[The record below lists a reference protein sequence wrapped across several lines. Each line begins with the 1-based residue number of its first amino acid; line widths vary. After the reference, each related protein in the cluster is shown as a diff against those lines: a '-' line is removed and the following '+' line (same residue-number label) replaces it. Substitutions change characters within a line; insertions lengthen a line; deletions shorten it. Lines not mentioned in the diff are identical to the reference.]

1 MIRYVSN
8 LSFGNLWYHP
18 EGLSGK
24 ASKVL
29 FSNDPVNVS
38 IRQRLNKKL
47 KEMMSSHILP
57 SSQTVMIQDYWNGK
71 KYVSR
76 PNWNDYYTGRIE
88 YNPPEG
94 LPPYVDAVQ
103 FAHRPKNPMFWE
115 RSRLGEIVC
124 SNMHATNLL
133 LDSGVRSQVDFDGS
147 TSEGSS
153 WITGVALDRLCTA
166 LGVAVLSHSH
176 KVQNYNKTGV
186 AIMIEEGVFVIEAL
200 TVQRNIVKRNSVVN
214 NALSLGFPTSVLNH
228 YSQYVNDPSVYEFNK
243 ELITQAHAE
252 ANSGHLD
259 LLTTIAEVPETINGI
274 MTQLKRVAGFT
285 RNAFDKEKT
294 ILRLATNRRRKHYE
308 KGRFA
313 ERVNSRESRKA
324 AQSTT
329 DAIAEVWMTWRYEIM
344 PNVYTLVDYGNLLL
358 NLNSMYKTTRELERQ
373 KIPTLKVDGWSCS
386 HDSVTVKNNVFIKD
400 RYNLGTL
407 LEDLG
412 RLLTTNL
419 VVTGWELT
427 KRSFVI
433 DWFINIGEFLTSM
446 FGYQNYQQRVASY
459 SLKMEL
465 DVVYTHDQTGLE
477 VRCWGEAYRRI
488 LIDSGA
494 FLNLSARFDMNW
506 KRYLDS
512 ISMLWPSLKAQMNSN
527 YTPPKVYRRGRTRLK
542 K

>member
-8 LSFGNLWYHP
+8 LSFGSLWFHP
-18 EGLSGK
+18 EGLGGN

-29 FSNDPVNVS
+29 TLSDPVNTS

-47 KEMMSSHILP
+47 ADLMSSHILP
-57 SSQTVMIQDYWNGK
+57 SSQTRMIQNYWDGS

-76 PNWNDYYTGRIE
+76 PTWNGYFTGRIE
-88 YNPPEG
+88 YDPPEG
-94 LPPYVDAVQ
+94 LPPYVDAIQ

-147 TSEGSS
+147 TREGSS
-153 WITGVALDRLCTA
+153 TITGEALDRLCTA

-176 KVQNYNKTGV
+176 KVKNYTKTGV
-186 AIMIEEGVFVIEAL
+186 AIMVEEGVFVIDSL
-200 TVQRNIVKRNSVVN
+200 SVQRNLISSNSVVN
-214 NALSLGFPTSVLNH
+214 NALSLGFPTSVLNY
-228 YSQYVNDPSVYEFNK
+228 YSRFVNDPSVYEFNS
-243 ELITQAHAE
+243 ELITESLAE
-252 ANSGHLD
+252 ANSGQLD
-259 LLTTIAEVPETINGI
+259 LLTTLAEVPETINGI
-274 MTQLKRVAGFT
+274 VTQLKRVAGFT
-285 RNAFDKEKT
+285 RNAYDKEKT
-294 ILRLATNRRRKHYE
+294 ILRLATNRRRKDYE

-324 AQSTT
+324 AQSTA

-358 NLNSMYKTTRELERQ
+358 NLNSVYKTTRELEPQ
-373 KIPTLKVDGWSCS
+373 KIPTLEVDGWSCS
-386 HDSVTVKNNVFIKD
+386 HETVTVKNNVFIKD
-400 RYNLGTL
+400 RYNLGSL
-407 LEDLG
+407 IEDLG
-412 RLLTTNL
+412 RLLTTNI
-419 VVTGWELT
+419 VITGWELI

-446 FGYQNYQQRVASY
+446 FGYQNYQQRVSSY
-459 SLKMEL
+459 SYKMEL
-465 DVVYTHDQTGLE
+465 DIVYTHDVTGLE

-494 FLNLSARFDMNW
+494 YIGLSARYGMNW
-506 KRYLDS
+506 KRYVDS
-512 ISMLWPSLKAQMNSN
+512 ISMLWPELKAQLNSN
-527 YTPPKVYRRGRTRLK
+527 YTPPEVYRRGRTRLK